1 MPIQVPNSNGTFSDL
16 KEIYVGRDSISKV
29 YSGSDLVWAKDIVQ
43 ISLPSSNNYDTS
55 LRTKWL
61 AYNKWRNQTGNCF
74 FQINGW
80 EINKFQCPTLSG
92 MRSKSGTNKSNSQFE
107 GNYMASPVYKHG
119 GKYYTLISDSSVVNG
134 YFPLTVTFQT
144 YSLGR
149 PGDNAINNMFFFTTA
164 DTTSNGRL
172 DTNSHTSSDVLRV
185 RDDIKKSH
193 VYLIPNSNT
202 QRNIT
207 IGAKTHR
214 QGSYDLA
221 DYNGTNPQ
229 LFDNDVTPMF
239 AQFSGRDIN
248 SKSGRV
254 IPIAND
260 SGLDTTAGRRDNT
273 RTYWE
278 DFSNSD
284 TVFDQASFN
293 CQISVTM
300 MAKVSDWT
308 DKDISF
314 VQIYSTAQ
322 TGNSP
327 SKQFNFSNIESM
339 QKVNFCLLTE
349 SQYIDKVAGDS
360 YYATNRVNYTNFPQ
374 TAFGDTEDLSTYTRW
389 QAESPQPV
397 TTTTQI
403 VSSGIASAVVQVVEP
418 LDTADVIPEDLG
430 HLQFRYYG
438 TQGRLEL
445 SFTPNGS
452 IVLNGVSDGGKILAG
467 DDLTQIASNETG
479 NVVYSSY
486 SWHEQTNSLVGE
498 RYEISATHES
508 GNTPGG
514 PADGT
519 FKSLETNRKFFLS
532 TSSEA
537 QSVIKFKLRKA
548 SDQSMVSEW
557 TTLLDVYQDPTVIV
571 DSSNPTGG
579 VVSGTGSSTTS
590 SLQTNKGTPR
600 D

>member
-29 YSGSDLVWAKDIVQ
+29 YSGSDLVWAKDILQ
-43 ISLPSSNNYDTS
+43 ISLPSSTNYNTS

-61 AYNKWRNQTGNCF
+61 AYNKWRNQSGNCF

-80 EINKFQCPTLSG
+80 EINKFKCPTLSSF
-92 MRSKSGTNKSNSQFE
+92 RSRSGSTIKTNSQFE
-107 GNYMASPVYKHG
+107 ADYVASAVYKHG

-149 PGDNAINNMFFFTTA
+149 PGDNAISNMFFFTTA
-164 DTTSNGRL
+164 SSTSTGKLN
-172 DTNSHTSSDVLRV
+172 TSSAYANDNLRV
-185 RDDIKKSH
+185 SGNVEKSN

-207 IGAKTHR
+207 IGAKTHN

-221 DYNGTNPQ
+221 DYTGSNPQ
-229 LFDNDVTPMF
+229 LFDNHVTSDSQMNSY
-239 AQFSGRDIN
+239 SG
-248 SKSGRV
+248 KVV
-254 IPIAND
+254 IVAND
-260 SGLDTTAGRRDNT
+260 SGLDTKKGHRDNT

-278 DFSNSD
+278 DFSTND

-300 MAKVSDWT
+300 MAKVTDWT

-314 VQIYSTAQ
+314 VQIYSTDQ

-327 SKQFNFSNIESM
+327 SSEFNFSNIESM

-349 SQYIDKVAGDS
+349 SQYINKVAGDS
-360 YYATNRVNYTNFPQ
+360 FSATSRVNYTNFPQ
-374 TAFGDTEDLSTYTRW
+374 TAFGNTEDLSTYTRW
-389 QAESPQPV
+389 QAESPQPLITV
-397 TTTTQI
+397 TEDTTDDDFVTE
-403 VSSGIASAVVQVVEP
+403 VQVVEP
-418 LDTADVIPEDLG
+418 LDTADVIPDELG

-445 SFTPNGS
+445 SFTSNGT
-452 IVLNGVSDGGKILAG
+452 IVINGISEGGKILAG

-479 NVVYSSY
+479 NSAYSLY
-486 SWHEQTNSLVGE
+486 SWHQQTNSLVGE
-498 RYEISATHES
+498 KYEISATHES

-514 PADGT
+514 PADGE
-519 FKSLETNRKFFLS
+519 FKSLETNRKFYLI
-532 TSSEA
+532 TNSEA
-537 QSVIKFKLRKA
+537 QSTIKFRLRKA
-548 SDQSMVSEW
+548 SDQSIISEW
-557 TTLLDVYQDPTVIV
+557 TTLLDVYQDPNVIV
-571 DSSNPTGG
+571 ESGGFTGG
-579 VVSGTGSSTTS
+579 VQTGSGSSTTS
-590 SLQTNKGTPR
+590 SIQVGDTSAR
-600 D
+600 

>member
-92 MRSKSGTNKSNSQFE
+92 MRSRSGSTIKTNSQFE
-107 GNYMASPVYKHG
+107 GNYVASAVYKHG

-164 DTTSNGRL
+164 SSTSTGKLNTSNAYAN
-172 DTNSHTSSDVLRV
+172 DNLRV
-185 RDDIKKSH
+185 SGNVEKSD

-207 IGAKTHR
+207 IGSKTHR

-221 DYNGTNPQ
+221 DYNGVNPQ
-229 LFDNDVTPMF
+229 LFDNHVTSDLQM
-239 AQFSGRDIN
+239 N
-248 SKSGRV
+248 SYSERV
-254 IPIAND
+254 VIVAND
-260 SGLDTTAGRRDNT
+260 SGLDTKAGRRDNT

-278 DFSNSD
+278 DFSTND
-284 TVFDQASFN
+284 TVSDQASFN

-300 MAKVSDWT
+300 MVKLSDWT
-308 DKDISF
+308 NKDISF
-314 VQIYSTAQ
+314 VQIYSTDQ

-327 SKQFNFSNIESM
+327 ASEFNFSNIESM

-360 YYATNRVNYTNFPQ
+360 YSATNRVNYTNFPQ

-479 NVVYSSY
+479 NAVYSSY
-486 SWHEQTNSLVGE
+486 SWHQQTNSLVGE

-532 TSSEA
+532 TNSEA

-579 VVSGTGSSTTS
+579 VATGTGSSTTS
-590 SLQTNKGTPR
+590 SLQTSTGIAR
-600 D
+600 G

>member
-43 ISLPSSNNYDTS
+43 VSLPSSTNYNTD
-55 LRTKWL
+55 LRKNWL
-61 AYNKWRNQTGNCF
+61 SYNQWRNQTGNCY

-80 EINKFQCPTLSG
+80 EINKIKCPTLSG
-92 MRSKSGTNKSNSQFE
+92 MRSKSGTNKSNSEFE
-107 GNYMASPVYKHG
+107 ANYMASPVYKHG

-149 PGDNAINNMFFFTTA
+149 SGDNAINNMFFFTTA
-164 DTTSNGRL
+164 GTTSNGGL
-172 DTNSHTSSDVLRV
+172 LTTSHTSSDLLRV

-207 IGAKTHR
+207 IGAKTYN

-221 DYNGTNPQ
+221 DYAGSNPQ

-239 AQFSGRDIN
+239 GQFSGRDIN

-260 SGLDTTAGRRDNT
+260 SGLDTKRGDRDNT
-273 RTYWE
+273 RNYWE
-278 DFSNSD
+278 NFSNND
-284 TVFDQASFN
+284 TVFDQSSFN

-314 VQIYSTAQ
+314 VQIYSTDQ

-327 SKQFNFSNIESM
+327 ASQFNFSDIRSM

-360 YYATNRVNYTNFPQ
+360 FSATSRVNYTNFPQ
-374 TAFGDTEDLSTYTRW
+374 TAFGNTEDLSTYTRW
-389 QAESPQPV
+389 RANSPQPPANTV
-397 TTTTQI
+397 IEDTTDDN
-403 VSSGIASAVVQVVEP
+403 AVPEVQVVEP
-418 LDTADVIPEDLG
+418 LDTADVIPDDLG

-438 TQGRLEL
+438 TQGRLEI
-445 SFTPNGS
+445 SFESNGT
-452 IVLNGVSDGGKILAG
+452 ITLNAVSDGGKILAG

-479 NVVYSSY
+479 NVVYFSY
-486 SWHEQTNSLVGE
+486 RWHEQTNSLVGE
-498 RYEISATHES
+498 KYEISATHES
-508 GNTPGG
+508 GYKPGG
-514 PADGT
+514 PIGD
-519 FKSLETNRKFFLS
+519 FKSLGSLRKFSLIANSESQS
-532 TSSEA
+532 T
-537 QSVIKFKLRKA
+537 IKFRLRKVA
-548 SDQSMVSEW
+548 DQSIVSEW
-557 TTLLDVYQDPTVIV
+557 TTLLDVYQDPNVTVGGGEF
-571 DSSNPTGG
+571 TGG
-579 VVSGTGSSTTS
+579 VQTGGGSSTS
-590 SLQTNKGTPR
+590 ASLRTKPS
-600 D
+600 